1 MDTKSRIGQALTPP
15 PKLGR
20 PPTFETRKVVPAVL
34 LLPGPDEVKMA
45 NGANAEMGWDAT
57 ITSANFRV
65 KGDITLAGVNG
76 KSVKRKR

>member
-1 MDTKSRIGQALTPP
+1 V
-15 PKLGR
+15 PKYVFQVRVEGTVR
-20 PPTFETRKVVPAVL
+20 VRADDEIEARKVVPAVL

-45 NGANAEMGWDAT
+45 NGANAERGWEGT

-76 KSVKRKR
+76 KSVKRRC

>member
-1 MDTKSRIGQALTPP
+1 
-15 PKLGR
+15 
-20 PPTFETRKVVPAVL
+20 
-34 LLPGPDEVKMA
+34 MA

-76 KSVKRKR
+76 KSVKRRR

>member
-1 MDTKSRIGQALTPP
+1 MPKYVFQVRVEGTVRVQADD
-15 PKLGR
+15 
-20 PPTFETRKVVPAVL
+20 EIEARKVVPAVL

-76 KSVKRKR
+76 KSVKRRR